1 MGLTRPSTEHPWP
14 DLASPNPGPTGLQWA
29 GSVALDP
36 LGRRHDIRAA
46 RVEVLTV
53 TRREPSRFAS
63 RLHSAI
69 AGGLNHA
76 YTRVKVD
83 PNDYL
88 ERVRRSHGI
97 SIRSFRDMFFL
108 PQELVDDLA
117 DKTISGSV
125 KFAVLEGAG
134 LGIGGMA
141 TVIPDLGILAAI
153 VMRMIQKLSL
163 LYGFEYSTEDGVATL
178 WIAAA
183 SAAGLDLGR
192 EFIEKEA
199 IERFVPRVM
208 ERIAA
213 RMSAE
218 VAEKWSARLIP
229 VLSGALGGVL
239 NYYFV
244 REWGRRAKQHFREKH
259 LSARQQMQL
268 PAIQPYG
275 NPA

>member
-1 MGLTRPSTEHPWP
+1 MMK
-14 DLASPNPGPTGLQWA
+14 
-29 GSVALDP
+29 
-36 LGRRHDIRAA
+36 
-46 RVEVLTV
+46 
-53 TRREPSRFAS
+53 REPNRFAS
-63 RLHSAI
+63 RLHSVI
-69 AGGLNHA
+69 VGGLNHA

-97 SIRSFRDMFFL
+97 SIGSFRDMFFL

-117 DKTISGSV
+117 EETISAST
-125 KFAVLEGAG
+125 KFAALEGTG
-134 LGIGGMA
+134 LGLGGMV

-163 LYGFEYSTEDGVATL
+163 LYGFEYATEDEVATL

-183 SAAGLDLGR
+183 SAAGLELGR
-192 EFIEKEA
+192 DFIEKEA

-218 VAEKWSARLIP
+218 VAEKWSARLVPI
-229 VLSGALGGVL
+229 LSGVLGGAL

-259 LSARQQMQL
+259 LYARQQMQL
-268 PAIQPYG
+268 PSIQPYG
-275 NPA
+275 NPARS